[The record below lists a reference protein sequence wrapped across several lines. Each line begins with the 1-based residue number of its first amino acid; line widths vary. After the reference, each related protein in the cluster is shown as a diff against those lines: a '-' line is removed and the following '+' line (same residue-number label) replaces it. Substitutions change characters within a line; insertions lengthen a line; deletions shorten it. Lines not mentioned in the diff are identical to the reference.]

1 MAVVIGVDKGS
12 IAEEMGV
19 EVGDELLGF
28 NGEPI
33 EDILDY
39 YYYDSQEKFV
49 INMKAKQGDI
59 VDLEIEKD
67 LNEQL
72 GMSLDDSVQ
81 LNPIVCKNK
90 CKFCFVDQLPKGLRK
105 TLYVKD
111 DDYRLSFVS
120 GSFVTMTNV
129 GQHELDRIVK
139 LQLSPLYISVH
150 AFTPSIKTKLIAN
163 PNGEKLF
170 DQMHF
175 LAAHGIR
182 MHTQIVM
189 CKDLNDGEELKK
201 TLTEL
206 AKLRPSVQTIAV
218 VPVGMTTHREGLS
231 DLKPVDKQCAIDT
244 IKMVE
249 AFNKE
254 QGGLFCWC
262 SDELYVKAELPVPSL
277 EYYGKLDQI
286 ENGIGLCRVFVD
298 AAKDE
303 LASVKV
309 CDKKATIGLI
319 TGQSFKG
326 YLKEVTELINEKYPN
341 VEFKIY
347 DIINNF
353 FGTTIT
359 VAGLITGTDIVAQV
373 KDPPK
378 DIVIP
383 ATMLREFTTT
393 FLDGMTVEGLEDKLN
408 AKIHVSQ
415 GGASLVKIVGEI
427 VK

>member
-218 VPVGMTTHREGLS
+218 VPVGMTTHREGLA
-231 DLKPVDKQCAIDT
+231 DLKTVDKQCAIDA
-244 IKMVE
+244 I
-249 AFNKE
+249 
-254 QGGLFCWC
+254 
-262 SDELYVKAELPVPSL
+262 
-277 EYYGKLDQI
+277 
-286 ENGIGLCRVFVD
+286 
-298 AAKDE
+298 
-303 LASVKV
+303 
-309 CDKKATIGLI
+309 
-319 TGQSFKG
+319 
-326 YLKEVTELINEKYPN
+326 
-341 VEFKIY
+341 
-347 DIINNF
+347 
-353 FGTTIT
+353 
-359 VAGLITGTDIVAQV
+359 
-373 KDPPK
+373 
-378 DIVIP
+378 
-383 ATMLREFTTT
+383 
-393 FLDGMTVEGLEDKLN
+393 
-408 AKIHVSQ
+408 
-415 GGASLVKIVGEI
+415 
-427 VK
+427 